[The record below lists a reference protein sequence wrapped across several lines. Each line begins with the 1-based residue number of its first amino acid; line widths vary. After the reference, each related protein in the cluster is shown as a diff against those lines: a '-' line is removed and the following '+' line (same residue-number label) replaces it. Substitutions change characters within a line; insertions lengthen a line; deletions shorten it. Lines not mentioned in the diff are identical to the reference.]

1 MIGFSWEAGS
11 NRLEATLTERLVSI
25 SEVWITSSKI
35 SLTGEKRKDKIVQK
49 VKVDFYQI
57 LLESC

>member
-1 MIGFSWEAGS
+1 MIGFSWVADRH
-11 NRLEATLTERLVSI
+11 RLEETTERLVSI
-25 SEVWITSSKI
+25 LGVWITSSKI